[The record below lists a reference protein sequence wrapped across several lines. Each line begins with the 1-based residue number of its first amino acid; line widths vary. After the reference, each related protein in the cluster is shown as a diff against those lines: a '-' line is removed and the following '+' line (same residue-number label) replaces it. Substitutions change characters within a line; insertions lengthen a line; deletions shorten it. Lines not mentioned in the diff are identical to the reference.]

1 MSCFGVDQGRY
12 KTVARGA
19 LAIGWMAIACWS
31 AAAAELTT
39 TLSKDNKTIVQVNGE
54 LATGDA
60 SRVKDLLKAAAAAG
74 KPVAAIRFNSRG
86 GNLTEAVRLAAL
98 LHGARIATVVVA
110 GATCA
115 AACFIPLIAGNQKFI
130 SASATIG
137 APGAAP
143 RQEPSNRTPAARPQ
157 PPALIQ
163 VVRELGLL
171 DAIVEKMLMTPED
184 ETVSLTL
191 DDLRAMG
198 ATTTG
203 KPVLPPR

>member
-1 MSCFGVDQGRY
+1 
-12 KTVARGA
+12 VARGA
-19 LAIGWMAIACWS
+19 LAIAWMAIGCWS
-31 AAAAELTT
+31 ASGAELTT

-60 SRVKDLLKAAAAAG
+60 SRVRDLVKAAAAAG
-74 KPVAAIRFNSRG
+74 KPVSAMRFNSQG
-86 GNLTEAVRLAAL
+86 GNLTEAVRLAAD
-98 LHGARIATVVVA
+98 LHGAKIATVVVA

-130 SASATIG
+130 SASAIIS

-143 RQEPSNRTPAARPQ
+143 RQEPSSQTPAAMRPQ
-157 PPALIQ
+157 LPALIQ
-163 VVRELGLL
+163 VVKALGLL
-171 DAIVEKMLMTPED
+171 DAIVEKMLMTPEHD
-184 ETVSLTL
+184 TVSLTL